1 MMGRSKMKSNNGF
14 IAKIYDPI
22 FYLALKPIRIAVMNE
37 LLKYKEKIIL
47 DLCCGTG
54 NQIKLLSKH
63 GFRNLSCLDISDSM
77 LEIAKRGNS
86 SIKISK
92 EDATN
97 TNFDD
102 ASFDVVILSFA
113 IHEKDR
119 NTQQALMNEAYRI
132 IKKDG
137 LMLVVD
143 YVFDNKTTK
152 FGKILVSIIERIA
165 GGEHDR
171 NFKNYIQ
178 NEGLS
183 SLIEKDKFK
192 LIKRNRMSSGA
203 VTIATYQK
211 IPFF

>member
-86 SIKISK
+86 SKKIYK

-102 ASFDVVILSFA
+102 TSFDVVILSFA

-152 FGKILVSIIERIA
+152 FGKILISIIERIA

-178 NEGLS
+178 NKGLS
-183 SLIEKDKFK
+183 SLIKKDKFK
-192 LIKRNRMSSGA
+192 LIKYNRMSSGA
-203 VTIATYQK
+203 VTISIYQK
-211 IPFF
+211 IC

>member
-1 MMGRSKMKSNNGF
+1 MGRSKIKSNNGF

-63 GFRNLSCLDISDSM
+63 GFKNLSCLDISDSM
-77 LEIAKRGNS
+77 LEIAKRSDS
-86 SIKISK
+86 SIKIYK
-92 EDATN
+92 EDAIN

-102 ASFDVVILSFA
+102 TSFDVVILSFA

-178 NEGLS
+178 NKGLL
-183 SLIEKDKFK
+183 SLIKKDKFK
-192 LIKRNRMSSGA
+192 LVKCNRMSSGA

>member
-1 MMGRSKMKSNNGF
+1 MKSNYGF

-37 LLKYKEKIIL
+37 LLKYKGKIIL

-63 GFRNLSCLDISDSM
+63 GFRNLYCLDMSDSM
-77 LEIAKRGNS
+77 LEIAKRSDS
-86 SIKISK
+86 SIKIYN
-92 EDATN
+92 EDATKTSFN
-97 TNFDD
+97 D
-102 ASFDVVILSFA
+102 AWFDVVIISFA

-119 NTQQALMNEAYRI
+119 NTQQALINEAYRV

-137 LMLVVD
+137 FMLVVD

-152 FGKILVSIIERIA
+152 YGRILISMIERIA
-165 GGEHDR
+165 GSEHYR

-178 NEGLS
+178 NKGLL
-183 SLIEKDKFK
+183 SLINKDKFK
-192 LIKRNRMSSGA
+192 LTKCNRMSSGA
-203 VTIATYQK
+203 VTISIYRK
-211 IPFF
+211 ILLF

>member
-1 MMGRSKMKSNNGF
+1 MMGRSKMKSNSGF

-77 LEIAKRGNS
+77 LKIAKRGNS
-86 SIKISK
+86 SIKIYK
-92 EDATN
+92 EDATK
-97 TNFDD
+97 TNFDN
-102 ASFDVVILSFA
+102 AWFDIVILSFA

-119 NTQQALMNEAYRI
+119 NTQQALINEAHRI

-137 LMLVVD
+137 FMLVVD
-143 YVFDNKTTK
+143 YIFDNKTTK
-152 FGKILVSIIERIA
+152 FSKILIRLIEKIA

-178 NEGLS
+178 NKGLL
-183 SLIEKDKFK
+183 SLIKKDKFK
-192 LIKRNRMSSGA
+192 LIKYNRMSSGA
-203 VTIATYQK
+203 VTISIYQK
-211 IPFF
+211 MPLF

>member
-77 LEIAKRGNS
+77 LKIAKRGNS
-86 SIKISK
+86 SIKIYK
-92 EDATN
+92 EDATK
-97 TNFDD
+97 TNFDN
-102 ASFDVVILSFA
+102 AWFDIVILSFA

-178 NEGLS
+178 NKGLL
-183 SLIEKDKFK
+183 SLIKKDKFK
-192 LIKRNRMSSGA
+192 LIKYNRMSSGA
-203 VTIATYQK
+203 VTISIYQK
-211 IPFF
+211 MPLF

>member
-1 MMGRSKMKSNNGF
+1 MMGRSKMKSNSGF

-63 GFRNLSCLDISDSM
+63 GFKNLYCLDISDSM
-77 LEIAKRGNS
+77 LEIAKRSDS
-86 SIKISK
+86 SIKIYN
-92 EDATN
+92 EDATK
-97 TNFDD
+97 TSFDD
-102 ASFDVVILSFA
+102 ASFDIVIISFA

-119 NTQQALMNEAYRI
+119 NTQQALINEAYRI

-143 YVFDNKTTK
+143 YMFDNKTTK
-152 FGKILVSIIERIA
+152 FGQILIRLIERIA

-178 NEGLS
+178 NKGLS
-183 SLIEKDKFK
+183 SLIKKDKFK
-192 LIKRNRMSSGA
+192 LIKCNRISSGA
-203 VTIATYQK
+203 VTISIYQK
-211 IPFF
+211 MPLF

>member
-1 MMGRSKMKSNNGF
+1 MGRNEMKSNYGF
-14 IAKIYDPI
+14 TAKIYDHI

-54 NQIKLLSKH
+54 NQIKLLSKY
-63 GFRNLSCLDISDSM
+63 GFRNLYCLDISDSM
-77 LEIAKRGNS
+77 LEIAKRSDS
-86 SIKISK
+86 SIKIYN
-92 EDATN
+92 EDATK
-97 TNFDD
+97 TNFDNT
-102 ASFDVVILSFA
+102 SFDVVIISFA

-119 NTQQALMNEAYRI
+119 NTQQALINEAYRI

-152 FGKILVSIIERIA
+152 FGRILINIIERIA
-165 GGEHDR
+165 GREHHR

-178 NEGLS
+178 NKGLS
-183 SLIEKDKFK
+183 SLIKKDKFK
-192 LIKRNRMSSGA
+192 LIKYNRMSSGA
-203 VTIATYQK
+203 VTISIYKK
-211 IPFF
+211 ILLF

>member
-1 MMGRSKMKSNNGF
+1 
-14 IAKIYDPI
+14 
-22 FYLALKPIRIAVMNE
+22 MNE

-63 GFRNLSCLDISDSM
+63 GFRNLYCLDISDSM
-77 LEIAKRGNS
+77 LEIAKRTDS
-86 SIKISK
+86 SVKIYN
-92 EDATN
+92 EDATK

-102 ASFDVVILSFA
+102 ASFDVVIISFA

-119 NTQQALMNEAYRI
+119 NTQQALINEAYRI

-152 FGKILVSIIERIA
+152 FSRILISIIERIA
-165 GGEHDR
+165 GGEHYR

-178 NEGLS
+178 NNGLL
-183 SLIEKDKFK
+183 SLVKKGKFK
-192 LIKRNRMSSGA
+192 LIKCNRMSSGA
-203 VTIATYQK
+203 VTISIYHK
-211 IPFF
+211 ILLF

>member
-54 NQIKLLSKH
+54 NQIKLLSKN
-63 GFRNLSCLDISDSM
+63 GFSNLSCLDISDSM

-86 SIKISK
+86 SIKIYK

-143 YVFDNKTTK
+143 YVFDNETTK

-178 NEGLS
+178 NKGLL
-183 SLIEKDKFK
+183 SLIKKDKFK
-192 LIKRNRMSSGA
+192 LIKCNRMSSGA
-203 VTIATYQK
+203 VTISLYQK
-211 IPFF
+211 ILLF